1 MTRRRLLSSL
11 AAAPSAA
18 RARSLPPAGCFWR
31 LWWFEPGPGHGNP
44 GFNPRFRVNSP
55 QASLHPEFGS
65 RPEAR
70 SSGMMQIFMP
80 EDPRLLDAVELYC
93 ELWGGHPGTANK
105 RVGINGRSL
114 YSIPENGTAAGHCT
128 HLYPLIPL
136 RPDDVVNGY
145 NAIQFACDQGKTFWG
160 HFIVDNACLRA
171 GLPSAH
177 PDLKKL
183 DLGGFRASV
192 HLRKLREES
201 LQVLLATSQPGRIA
215 RADFQGF
222 FDGYD
227 ENGDGAARDWHGFTK
242 HRRPE
247 AWLGAA
253 SAPPFAIDWNTS
265 MIPGR
270 AAMARARITFR
281 DAPGLIYETAPS
293 EEIPLPRAETFHVQ
307 CVLAS
312 DLPAPFWSRAGK
324 PRTARMDLPVD
335 PSAVERAAFH
345 VVTWDGGRGSV
356 AHPFRV
362 NGLPVEVCGN
372 GAHDVI
378 YSVRDLPPQSLR
390 PSNTIELLSDT
401 DHHGIEILLPGP
413 ALMIRTRTRR
423 A

>member
-1 MTRRRLLSSL
+1 MTRRSFLASL
-11 AAAPSAA
+11 AAAPVPA
-18 RARSLPPAGCFWR
+18 LPGAGRFWR
-31 LWWFEPGPGHGNP
+31 LWWYEPGPEHGNP

-55 QASLHPEFGS
+55 ETSLHPEFGS
-65 RPEAR
+65 RSEAR

-80 EDPRLLDAVELYC
+80 EDPRLLEAVELYC

-105 RVGINGRSL
+105 RVAINGRSL
-114 YSIPENGTAAGHCT
+114 YPLPENGTAAGHCT

-136 RPDDVVNGY
+136 RRDDVVNGY
-145 NAIQFACDQGKTFWG
+145 NALQFACDQGATFWG

-171 GLPSAH
+171 GLPPVH

-192 HLRKLREES
+192 HLRQVNGES
-201 LQVLLATSQPGRIA
+201 LQVLLETNQPGRIA

-222 FDGYD
+222 FEGYD
-227 ENGDGAARDWHGFTK
+227 ENGDGAALDWHGFTK

-253 SAPPFAIDWNTS
+253 GTDPFAVEWNTS
-265 MIPGR
+265 MTPGR

-293 EEIPLPRAETFHVQ
+293 EPIPLPGRETFQVQ
-307 CVLAS
+307 CVLAA
-312 DLPAPFWSRAGK
+312 DLPAPFWSRAG
-324 PRTARMDLPVD
+324 RLRAARIDLPVH
-335 PSAVERAAFH
+335 PSAIERAALH
-345 VVTWDGGRGSV
+345 VVVWDGGRGSV
-356 AHPFRV
+356 EHPFRV
-362 NGLPVEVCGN
+362 NGHPVEVCGN

-378 YSVRDLPPQSLR
+378 YSIRELPPQSLR

-401 DHHGIEILLPGP
+401 AHHGIEILLPGP
-413 ALMIRTRTRR
+413 ALMIRSRH

>member
-1 MTRRRLLSSL
+1 MTRRRLLASL
-11 AAAPSAA
+11 AAAPHAA
-18 RARSLPPAGCFWR
+18 RALNFSGAGRFWR
-31 LWWFEPGPGHGNP
+31 LWWFEHGPGHGNP

-55 QASLHPEFGS
+55 EASLHPQFGS
-65 RPEAR
+65 RSEVR

-105 RVGINGRSL
+105 RVAINGRSL
-114 YSIPENGTAAGHCT
+114 YPLPENGTAAGHCT

-136 RPDDVVNGY
+136 RRDDVVNGC
-145 NAIQFACDQGKTFWG
+145 NALQFACDQGATFWG

-171 GLPSAH
+171 GLPPVH

-183 DLGGFRASV
+183 DLDGFRASV
-192 HLRKLREES
+192 HLRHLHGES
-201 LQVLLATSQPGRIA
+201 LQVLLETNQPGRIA

-247 AWLGAA
+247 AWLGASG
-253 SAPPFAIDWNTS
+253 SAPFAVEWNTS
-265 MIPGR
+265 MTPGR

-281 DAPGLIYETAPS
+281 GAPGLIYETAPS
-293 EEIPLPRAETFHVQ
+293 EEILLPRAETFRVQ
-307 CVLAS
+307 CVFAS

-324 PRTARMDLPVD
+324 PRSARIDLPVH
-335 PSAVERAAFH
+335 PSAIERAALH
-345 VVTWDGGRGSV
+345 VVAWDGGRGAV
-356 AHPFRV
+356 QHPFRV
-362 NGLPVEVCGN
+362 NGLPVEVCGE

-378 YSVRDLPPQSLR
+378 YTIRELPPQSLR
-390 PSNTIELLSDT
+390 PSNSIELLSGT

-413 ALMIRTRTRR
+413 ALMIRVRNT
-423 A
+423 